1 MPRKSAAQTLR
12 DTAPL
17 FAALG
22 DETRLQLVARLC
34 DEGPQSIAKLTEN
47 ADVTRQA
54 VTKHLRVL
62 EGAGLVKGVRDG
74 RESLW
79 EIEPRRIE
87 DARRYLE
94 IISTQWDQ
102 AIGRLRAF
110 VER

>member
-1 MPRKSAAQTLR
+1 MPRKSAARALR

-22 DETRLQLVARLC
+22 DETRLRLVARLC
-34 DEGPQSIAKLTEN
+34 DEGPQSIAKLTES

-79 EIEPRRIE
+79 EIEPRRVE
-87 DARRYLE
+87 DARRCLDV
-94 IISTQWDQ
+94 ISRQWDE
-102 AIGRLRAF
+102 AIGRLRAL
-110 VER
+110 VEG